1 MGEVYTCVVEV
12 PSPDGN
18 ALGHAVPDR

>member
-1 MGEVYTCVVEV
+1 MGEVYTCVVEI

-18 ALGHAVPDR
+18 ALGHAVPGR